1 MKILIS
7 MNNGDYFKFEI
18 TELVS
23 NLAGDPYYCACN
35 KSAPHEYADKESS
48 EMSAEKNKEAVNHP
62 KHYQSKTGLEAIDV
76 IEAFD
81 LNFNLGNVIKYI
93 LRCGKKDAE
102 LQELEKAKWYLEREI
117 ANRKQK

>member
-1 MKILIS
+1 MSKIS
-7 MNNGDYFKFEI
+7 
-18 TELVS
+18 ELVS
-23 NLAGDPYYCACN
+23 NLAGDSYYCACN
-35 KSAPHEYADKESS
+35 KSVPHEYADKESL

>member
-1 MKILIS
+1 
-7 MNNGDYFKFEI
+7 
-18 TELVS
+18 
-23 NLAGDPYYCACN
+23 
-35 KSAPHEYADKESS
+35 
-48 EMSAEKNKEAVNHP
+48 MSAEKNKESVNHP

-102 LQELEKAKWYLEREI
+102 IQELEKAKWYLEREI
-117 ANRKQK
+117 ANRKQNEQT